1 MLGRLALAAVI
12 AACGD
17 PPPLTIKY
25 KLSSS
30 ASQQCLNANKTPAQS
45 CTDVGLP
52 CEMYLSVRIVSP
64 RDPTQ
69 AFVSVCQAVNGRHDL
84 CSIAGIDLPD
94 GVSIPEQTLQ
104 VQVAL
109 YDASDLPRD
118 DTGEVHCPADP
129 QFSPDG
135 LPVTERSLTG
145 DPPPAVGGMAFYHP
159 GDEQTVIAL
168 GCTDPPALQACM
180 QDNSVDVTATV
191 NDFDI
196 PISVPRSIADSLEVL
211 VGEPGPTINPN
222 EYVLSPS
229 NTRPL
234 DPVTGAQP
242 PQWGATLDPLFMSS
256 ACVEVLEDGPE
267 IRPTLTCRP
276 VSTMDHMLDLT
287 GVRVQLATIDGLL
300 KLVDP
305 MHTATLP
312 AGGIV
317 IGMVLDSTG
326 TPIPNMTVTPSTM
339 ATIQYVSP
347 DRTQLVLGGTS
358 TSGIFISLD
367 APYGTSFS
375 AHGASMLQMA
385 TGFGGL
391 VHGKVNVVVLQFDK
405 PQGS

>member
-1 MLGRLALAAVI
+1 VALTVLVV
-12 AACGD
+12 ACGS

-30 ASQQCLNANKTPAQS
+30 ASQQCLNASRGPAQS
-45 CTDVGLP
+45 CSDVGLP
-52 CEMYLSVRIVSP
+52 CETYLSVRIVSP
-64 RDPTQ
+64 NDPTQ
-69 AFVSVCQAVNGRHDL
+69 AFVSVCQAVTGRHDL
-84 CSIAGIDLPD
+84 CSIAGVDLPD

-109 YDASDLPRD
+109 YDAGELMRD
-118 DTGEVHCPADP
+118 DNGNVLCPADP
-129 QFSPDG
+129 QYSPDG
-135 LPVTERSLTG
+135 LPITEFSLTG

-159 GDEQTVIAL
+159 GDDETVIPL

-180 QDNSVDVTATV
+180 QDNAVAVTAIV
-191 NDFDI
+191 NDFDF
-196 PISVPRSIADSLEVL
+196 PISVPQSVADLLDVL
-211 VGEPGPTINPN
+211 VGEPGPTITPN

-234 DPVTGAQP
+234 DPSIGAQP
-242 PQWGATLDPLFMSS
+242 PAWSATIDPLFMTS

-276 VSTMDHMLDLT
+276 VSATDRRLDLT

-300 KLVDP
+300 KVVDP

-317 IGMVLDSTG
+317 IGMVVDSTG
-326 TPIPNMTVTPSTM
+326 TPIPNMTVTTSAP
-339 ATIQYVSP
+339 ATIQYVSA
-347 DRTQLVLGGTS
+347 DRSHLVLGGTS
-358 TSGIFISLD
+358 PSGIFLSQD
-367 APYGTSFS
+367 ALYGTTFI
-375 AHGASMLQMA
+375 AHGASMLPIA

-391 VHGKVNVVVLQFDK
+391 VHGKVNVVILQFDK
-405 PQGS
+405 PQSS

>member
-1 MLGRLALAAVI
+1 VLGLALVLV
-12 AACGD
+12 ACGG
-17 PPPLTIKY
+17 PPPLAIKY
-25 KLSSS
+25 KLSTSP
-30 ASQQCLNANKTPAQS
+30 SQQCLNATKTAAES
-45 CTDVGLP
+45 CSDVGLP

-64 RDPTQ
+64 SDPTQ

-84 CSIAGIDLPD
+84 CSIAGVDLP
-94 GVSIPEQTLQ
+94 GGISIPEQTLQ

-118 DTGEVHCPADP
+118 DTGNVRCPADP

-159 GDEQTVIAL
+159 GDNQTVIAL
-168 GCTDPPALQACM
+168 GCTDPPALQACT
-180 QDNSVDVTATV
+180 QDNSVEVIATV

-196 PISVPRSIADSLEVL
+196 PISVPRSIADSLDVL
-211 VGEPGPTINPN
+211 VGEPSPTANPN

-229 NTRPL
+229 NTRAL
-234 DPVTGAQP
+234 DPVLGAQP

-276 VSTMDHMLDLT
+276 VSATDRKLDLT

-317 IGMVLDSTG
+317 IGMVVDSTG
-326 TPIPNMTVTPSTM
+326 TPVPNMTITASAM
-339 ATIQYVSP
+339 ATIDYVSA

-358 TSGIFISLD
+358 PSGIFLSLD
-367 APYGTSFS
+367 APYGTTFS
-375 AHGASMLQMA
+375 AHGASMLQLA

-391 VHGKVNVVVLQFDK
+391 VHGKVNVVVLQFNQ
-405 PQGS
+405 PQGT